1 MKFEN
6 KSQLVSAIRE
16 DIIGE
21 LQAINQY
28 ERHAQMTDDP
38 SAKAIW
44 EGIRDEEKVHVGEL
58 LTLWGYLEPNDVKLL
73 AKGEKE
79 ATEIIQR
86 TR

>member
-44 EGIRDEEKVHVGEL
+44 EQIRDEEKVHVGEL